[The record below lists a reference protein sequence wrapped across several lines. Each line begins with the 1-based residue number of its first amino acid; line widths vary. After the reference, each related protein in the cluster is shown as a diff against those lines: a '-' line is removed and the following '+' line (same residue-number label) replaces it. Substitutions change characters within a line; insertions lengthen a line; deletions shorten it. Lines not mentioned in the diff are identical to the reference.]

1 MCRDVS
7 NTVHVFQGDLDKQRD
22 GPVFLTLHDVG
33 HSYLA
38 WVNFVNTPEM
48 EAVRRRWDPL
58 KEQSHE
64 TENALEIFP
73 LYKVENRII

>member
-1 MCRDVS
+1 LQETAEGRNVQDVS

-48 EAVRRRWDPL
+48 EAVRRR
-58 KEQSHE
+58 
-64 TENALEIFP
+64 
-73 LYKVENRII
+73 

>member
-1 MCRDVS
+1 MFQGDLDKQGREEMCRDVS
-7 NTVHVFQGDLDKQRD
+7 NTVHMFQGDLDKQRD

-48 EAVRRRWDPL
+48 EAVRRRSDPL
-58 KEQSHE
+58 KGTVSRDCE
-64 TENALEIFP
+64 TF
-73 LYKVENRII
+73 

>member
-7 NTVHVFQGDLDKQRD
+7 NTVHMFQGDLDKQRD

-48 EAVRRRWDPL
+48 EAVRRR
-58 KEQSHE
+58 
-64 TENALEIFP
+64 
-73 LYKVENRII
+73 